1 MGPACMSEA
10 AAATFHQECF
20 GWRAASRAWKSAEC
34 TSTFWPR
41 SACSPSPR
49 GRMPVMIREKRR
61 WSGRWCRVIWLMSVI
76 SYRIASEITGCGLE
90 EERERERNAKKKR
103 TRRGKNEYTF
113 GPRAK
118 YIRSCRKRMNY
129 PCMARMKKRRGKKIG
144 VKTQKR
150 KKIALYSALG
160 KNVYITRKNIYFKMF
175 QKKRCKKKTE
185 ETWSFAYGRPP
196 ESLASAEDNWITPL
210 WSLYISA

>member
-49 GRMPVMIREKRR
+49 GANAGDDPRETALIWPLMPSHLVDVRYFVSDREWNYRLR
-61 WSGRWCRVIWLMSVI
+61 FRGR
-76 SYRIASEITGCGLE
+76 
-90 EERERERNAKKKR
+90 EREREKCEKKR

-160 KNVYITRKNIYFKMF
+160 KNVYITRKK
-175 QKKRCKKKTE
+175 
-185 ETWSFAYGRPP
+185 
-196 ESLASAEDNWITPL
+196 
-210 WSLYISA
+210 YIF

>member
-49 GRMPVMIREKRR
+49 GANAGDDPRETALIWPLMPSHLVDVRYFVSNRE
-61 WSGRWCRVIWLMSVI
+61 WN
-76 SYRIASEITGCGLE
+76 YRLRFRG
-90 EERERERNAKKKR
+90 RERERNAKKKR

-129 PCMARMKKRRGKKIG
+129 PCMARMKKRRGKKNRGENAEEKENCSLFRVGEKCIYN
-144 VKTQKR
+144 K
-150 KKIALYSALG
+150 KKI
-160 KNVYITRKNIYFKMF
+160 YILK
-175 QKKRCKKKTE
+175 CSKKKDVKKKNE

>member
-1 MGPACMSEA
+1 MLKKKYTSENHVDGA
-10 AAATFHQECF
+10 GVHER
-20 GWRAASRAWKSAEC
+20 GGGGDLSSRMLWMKSSEPRLEVRWMYKHLLTAKCLLSVAEG
-34 TSTFWPR
+34 
-41 SACSPSPR
+41 
-49 GRMPVMIREKRR
+49 GRMPVMILRETALIWPLMPSHLVDVRYFVSDR
-61 WSGRWCRVIWLMSVI
+61 EWNYRLRFRGR
-76 SYRIASEITGCGLE
+76 
-90 EERERERNAKKKR
+90 EREREKCEKKR

-160 KNVYITRKNIYFKMF
+160 ENVYKTRKKIYFKMF
-175 QKKRCKKKTE
+175 QKKDVKKKE
-185 ETWSFAYGRPP
+185 WGNLVFC
-196 ESLASAEDNWITPL
+196 LWKTPRVL
-210 WSLYISA
+210 GERGG

>member
-90 EERERERNAKKKR
+90 EEREREMRKKANAEGEKWIHVWPARKIYPFMPKKNELSLHGQNEKKKR
-103 TRRGKNEYTF
+103 KKNRGENAEEKENCSLFRVGEKCIYN
-113 GPRAK
+113 K
-118 YIRSCRKRMNY
+118 
-129 PCMARMKKRRGKKIG
+129 KKI
-144 VKTQKR
+144 
-150 KKIALYSALG
+150 
-160 KNVYITRKNIYFKMF
+160 YILKCSK
-175 QKKRCKKKTE
+175 KKRCKKKNE